1 MPLQHGAFQA
11 HHLKNHLPQSVTYPD
26 TWAALS
32 TIQGVQMNPLSWT
45 PVNASCLDRMIW
57 LCVEHCVYFVPIH
70 FFLLFSLSK
79 ISVLLYVSTLKKIAQ
94 GLGGKRRET
103 TLRVGDER
111 KSSEMRVWTLKFQM
125 DLWEKRIGWSNLG
138 LSSCGLG

>member
-1 MPLQHGAFQA
+1 MPSMLPAWIGA
-11 HHLKNHLPQSVTYPD
+11 VR
-26 TWAALS
+26 
-32 TIQGVQMNPLSWT
+32 G
-45 PVNASCLDRMIW
+45 
-57 LCVEHCVYFVPIH
+57 IH

-111 KSSEMRVWTLKFQM
+111 KSSEMRVGDESLNFEIS
-125 DLWEKRIGWSNLG
+125 DGLVREKNRLI
-138 LSSCGLG
+138 